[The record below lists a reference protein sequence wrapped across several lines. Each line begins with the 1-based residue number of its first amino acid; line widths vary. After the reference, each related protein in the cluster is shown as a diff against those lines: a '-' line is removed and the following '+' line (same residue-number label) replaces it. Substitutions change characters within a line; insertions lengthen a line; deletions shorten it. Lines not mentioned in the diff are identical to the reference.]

1 MSSTDEDIGIYA
13 VLYAKCK
20 NPLYAWHAI
29 RISIEDDLPLPRWAQ
44 DYLRDSANFLLT
56 ISPGLGKKTQA
67 AIVDA
72 FGLSKRGVSFF
83 DQHNDEH
90 RKITI
95 AHAVRKLRAEKSHP
109 RMETTINAI
118 VGETF
123 DLGPGQVS
131 KIYEEY
137 SPWLDKLDE

>member
-13 VLYAKCK
+13 VLYAKSK
-20 NPLYAWHAI
+20 NPLCAWHAI
-29 RISIEDDLPLPRWAQ
+29 RISMEDDLPLPRWAQ

-95 AHAVRKLRAEKSHP
+95 AHAVRKLREEKSHQ
-109 RMETTINAI
+109 RMKTTINAI

-123 DLGPGQVS
+123 GLGPGQVS

-137 SPWLDKLDE
+137 SPWLDKLDA

>member
-13 VLYAKCK
+13 VLYEKSK
-20 NPLYAWHAI
+20 NPLYAWHVI
-29 RISIEDDLPLPRWAQ
+29 RISIEDDLTIPQWAQ
-44 DYLRDSANFLLT
+44 GYLRDSANFLLT
-56 ISPGLGKKTQA
+56 LSPGLGKKTQA

-95 AHAVRKLRAEKSHP
+95 AHAVRKLREEKSHQ
-109 RMETTINAI
+109 RMKTTINEI

-123 DLGPGQVS
+123 GLRPGQVS